1 MKHIHTFE
9 SFLNEAESSGPYYL
23 QVNLRQSMLG
33 GHSIDAEVASSG
45 TQDFADIRDT
55 SGFLKTPALDKAMTE
70 LKLWKSSDK
79 SGKIDTSFIKEFEK
93 RMQSIGF
100 KLAKFKY
107 SSPLVKQVAN
117 EAEAVSAI
125 KETIKTLDTL
135 YNSYTPE
142 LVPVQPGPAS
152 SVRGFADNL
161 VNTYVS
167 GRGDVVRE
175 LASFIES
182 AVGSKVNKYLKH
194 GPDDNTAI
202 EKVRDQYSREKP
214 TKEETWGVLKACA
227 YKDGT
232 AIVWI
237 EDPKKT
243 ATPEYLTDY
252 SAKNLNYNG
261 VIPGDA
267 ILVVKK

>member
-9 SFLNEAESSGPYYL
+9 SFLNEAETSGPYYL

-45 TQDFADIRDT
+45 TQDFADIRDK

-70 LKLWKSSDK
+70 LKLWKSNDK
-79 SGKIDTSFIKEFEK
+79 SGKIDASFIKEFEK
-93 RMQSIGF
+93 RMQDTGF

-107 SSPLVKQVAN
+107 SSPLVKQVAD

-152 SVRGFADNL
+152 SVRASVDNL
-161 VNTYVS
+161 VNNYVS
-167 GRGDVVRE
+167 GRGDVVSE
-175 LASFIES
+175 LARFLES
-182 AVGSKVNKYLKH
+182 AVGSKVTKYLKH

-214 TKEETWGVLKACA
+214 AKEESWGVLKACI

-252 SAKNLNYNG
+252 SAKNLSYNG
-261 VIPGDA
+261 VKPGDA
-267 ILVVKK
+267 VLVVKK